1 MKMRR
6 RGLPKLA
13 KIAIVAMLLADAAGL
28 YLAHNKINRARAE
41 LTAGVSEEFVLA
53 KPMSATPAIAPVAL
67 QPAPVALA
75 AAAAIE
81 RPVDYPAII
90 TLQPIKVELTST
102 MIERAAEAR
111 LAERAPTVP
120 SVRLAAARPAKRQS
134 HSFNAAFGREMQ
146 THVPSVTFAPDM
158 SLAKLAAESEPVLP
172 AGAAY
177 NADQMD
183 AVPAASDP
191 VATAAIEAPTAPAA
205 DTAVTPEAP
214 STAPA
219 PSSSPAGEL
228 PPS

>member
-6 RGLPKLA
+6 RELPKMA
-13 KIAIVAMLLADAAGL
+13 KIAIVAMLVADGAGV
-28 YLAHNKINRARAE
+28 YLAHNKLSRPPVE

-53 KPMSATPAIAPVAL
+53 KPMAPIQAITPVAE

-75 AAAAIE
+75 AAASIE

-102 MIERAAEAR
+102 MIERSTEAR

-120 SVRLAAARPAKRQS
+120 SVRLASARPAKRQAR
-134 HSFNAAFGREMQ
+134 SFNAAFGGEMQ
-146 THVPSVTFAPDM
+146 TRIPTVGFTPDL
-158 SLAKLAAESEPVLP
+158 SLAKLPSESDPVMP
-172 AGAAY
+172 AGA
-177 NADQMD
+177 QGTSD
-183 AVPAASDP
+183 ATPTATDP
-191 VATAAIEAPTAPAA
+191 VATALIETPSAPAA
-205 DTAVTPEAP
+205 DIAVTPEAP

-219 PSSSPAGEL
+219 ASTGPQGEL